1 MGIQDYQA
9 KELPFVLDTKC
20 WLEKLM
26 FSWENESDLYS
37 CCRKPQISEFQDMMI
52 YLKEATTIFD
62 TKYNCSGKRSQQI
75 FTDYLLSTNNFASV
89 SHLLEEVTLG
99 SNMARFVVKLPSWRS
114 LSSLHIVFSRAVQSS
129 SSPEKIVYSFLSKLC
144 YNVKSVF

>member
-1 MGIQDYQA
+1 M
-9 KELPFVLDTKC
+9 
-20 WLEKLM
+20 
-26 FSWENESDLYS
+26 
-37 CCRKPQISEFQDMMI
+37 
-52 YLKEATTIFD
+52 
-62 TKYNCSGKRSQQI
+62 
-75 FTDYLLSTNNFASV
+75 DYLLSTNNFASV